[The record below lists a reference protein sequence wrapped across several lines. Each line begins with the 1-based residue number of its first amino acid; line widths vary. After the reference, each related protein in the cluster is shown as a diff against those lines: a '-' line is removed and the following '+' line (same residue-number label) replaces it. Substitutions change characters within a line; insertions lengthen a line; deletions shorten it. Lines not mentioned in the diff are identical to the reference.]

1 MYTAVHI
8 CMYVHVCEIPRN
20 VFLNFSPPFLETG
33 LKLAYLG
40 GMTVVSPR
48 DPPALLPRV
57 GIEHVMG

>member
-1 MYTAVHI
+1 M
-8 CMYVHVCEIPRN
+8 
-20 VFLNFSPPFLETG
+20 FFSISLHLFLETG

-48 DPPALLPRV
+48 DTPALLPRV